1 MNNNNSDYDLDKVL
15 QYLND
20 KFKNENNNIVNAND
34 DKNYN
39 LKLVLECI
47 DEITKPI
54 TQIPLISGN
63 TKYPKKNM
71 SQSLFQYF
79 SGDGFK
85 IWYSDLKKEKKDIK
99 LLIIL
104 DIS

>member
-47 DEITKPI
+47 DAEITKPI
-54 TQIPLISGN
+54 TQIPLVVV
-63 TKYPKKNM
+63 TKY
-71 SQSLFQYF
+71 
-79 SGDGFK
+79 
-85 IWYSDLKKEKKDIK
+85 
-99 LLIIL
+99 
-104 DIS
+104 